1 MLNIVSIKLNT
12 EKTVVKSLIKILY
25 NEYNDLFM
33 NKLFSFIKVMIM
45 FMIQQKL
52 LNVCCSTDESKAT
65 QKDSVLII
73 VILTSEKVK
82 FREFFTSLTFKAV
95 SVTVNIEDFNIQM
108 HLIED
113 SAIRQFDQSFQL
125 SAVTIENVTSKALKL

>member
-1 MLNIVSIKLNT
+1 
-12 EKTVVKSLIKILY
+12 
-25 NEYNDLFM
+25 
-33 NKLFSFIKVMIM
+33 
-45 FMIQQKL
+45 
-52 LNVCCSTDESKAT
+52 VCCSTDESKAT